1 MKNKKFKMIAFI
13 LCLLLFRSF
22 SSVSAGPLAPDR
34 SQQVLDL
41 LAVECQNI
49 SDYSLM
55 AQNGDTS
62 RYNTVK
68 EHISI
73 TISNISILM
82 NGYDNSA
89 ISKLWNMYNQF
100 MPDANSAR
108 NAADTCGSLRGELYR
123 KISNDPDL
131 NKRGMTISNYEDCVN
146 AGYHVSGNTC
156 FIGGNSVYDPKGNLI
171 GFYYA
176 DCYDHAGYHMGS
188 CWDCFYGAD
197 NEGCIE
203 KP

>member
-1 MKNKKFKMIAFI
+1 MKKNIWFAFI
-13 LCLLLFRSF
+13 LSLLLFCTF
-22 SSVSAGPLAPDR
+22 ASVSAGPLAPDR

-49 SDYSLM
+49 SDYSVM
-55 AQNGDTS
+55 AQYGDTS
-62 RYNTVK
+62 RYDSVK

-73 TISNISILM
+73 TISNISLLM

-89 ISKLWNMYNQF
+89 VNSLWNMYNQF
-100 MPDANSAR
+100 APDADSAR
-108 NAADTCGSLRGELYR
+108 RAAETCSTLRGEIYR

-131 NKRGMTISNYEDCVN
+131 NRRAAISNYRECVE
-146 AGYHVSGNTC
+146 AGYHVSGSTC
-156 FIGGNSVYDPKGNLI
+156 FIGGNSVYDSKGYLI
-171 GFYYA
+171 GYYYA
-176 DCYDHAGYHMGS
+176 DCYDNAGYHMGS

-203 KP
+203 KR

>member
-1 MKNKKFKMIAFI
+1 MKKNNYKLIAFI
-13 LCLLLFRSF
+13 LGLLLFCSF

-49 SDYSLM
+49 SDYSAM
-55 AQNGDTS
+55 AQYGDTS

-73 TISNISILM
+73 TISNITVLM
-82 NGYDNSA
+82 NGYDNAMVNS
-89 ISKLWNMYNQF
+89 LWNMYNEF
-100 MPDANSAR
+100 GPDANSAKKTSE
-108 NAADTCGSLRGELYR
+108 TCSSLRGEIYR
-123 KISNDPDL
+123 KISNDPNL
-131 NKRGMTISNYEDCVN
+131 KKNSGTISSFRDCVE
-146 AGYHVSGNTC
+146 AGYHVSGSTC
-156 FIGGNSVYDPKGNLI
+156 FIGGNSVYDQKGYLI
-171 GFYYA
+171 GYYYA
-176 DCYDHAGYHMGS
+176 DCYDDAGYHMGS